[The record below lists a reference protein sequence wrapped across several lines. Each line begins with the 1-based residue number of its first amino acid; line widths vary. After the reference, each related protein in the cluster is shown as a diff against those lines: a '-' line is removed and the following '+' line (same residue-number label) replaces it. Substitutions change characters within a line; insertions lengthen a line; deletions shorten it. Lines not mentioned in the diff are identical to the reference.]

1 MSREE
6 RKEKFLRWL
15 DGGVDLTDAFPD
27 EERFP
32 DPPREELKRE
42 EKTAHRAIVGEKKVR
57 AFMNRE
63 KRGFRTLY
71 RVVAVVSCILL
82 IGVLLYLVASLPISG
97 EENPETR
104 KVVERYVRS
113 GVEETGA
120 VNIVAGMIL
129 DYRAFDTLGE
139 SHVLFTALVCV
150 MILLAADQKNMS
162 PVREDYYLI
171 RTERY
176 YDLSGD
182 SIVRTVGSVLV
193 PAIFVFGA
201 YVVLNGQNGP
211 GGGFSGG
218 AVMGAALILSSAAF
232 GFGRVDRVFTARKI
246 QWIAFI
252 ALSFYSFAKG
262 YVFFMGA
269 NGLDNHIPKG
279 IPGADPAARHRGRTR
294 CLLHDVRLLQS
305 VPAGKDR
312 RLMME
317 PFHKRNVSGTF
328 LAEAEMPETSRGRHR
343 VHFSEEVRR
352 RRNRYADASGGKL

>member
-113 GVEETGA
+113 GVEEMGA

-279 IPGADPAARHRGRTR
+279 IPGAILSGGLILPLDIAVGLVVCCTMYGFYSLFRRGRI
-294 CLLHDVRLLQS
+294 
-305 VPAGKDR
+305 
-312 RLMME
+312 
-317 PFHKRNVSGTF
+317 
-328 LAEAEMPETSRGRHR
+328 
-343 VHFSEEVRR
+343 
-352 RRNRYADASGGKL
+352 GG